1 MKNNIRLELER
12 GGKLD
17 DMESKSGKKKLEENN
32 KISISMNIDMLNE
45 HARQFQVHST
55 KIKRKYWW
63 KNVKVKSLLV
73 NKFIFSLTNIYRC
86 GFVLLLLLPSLL
98 VSSSVST

>member
-55 KIKRKYWW
+55 KIKKKFWW
-63 KNVKVKSLLV
+63 KNVKVKSLL
-73 NKFIFSLTNIYRC
+73 KKLIY
-86 GFVLLLLLPSLL
+86 FLFNNHL
-98 VSSSVST
+98 